1 MREFT
6 ILKFFDR
13 FKGLFLKIGID
24 YSVLR
29 TILQVKLTMDQRK
42 LPTIFSQSNQRKE
55 KKEDKYAYIKS
66 LWLYAFMGLILI
78 PLMAFGDNYLFQ
90 MSISFGIIL
99 FLVMTS
105 MISDFSGVLLD
116 VRDKHILH
124 TKPINRRTINAA
136 KVLHIMI
143 YLSQLTI
150 TITLIPLVVCLV
162 KQGFIFFLMTVV
174 LLVLANLF
182 IVVITALLYLAIL
195 RFFDGEKLKDMIN
208 YVQIGLSIV
217 IMIGYQ
223 VVIRSFELVDLHIV
237 YQVHWWHVFFVPMW
251 FAAPYEWILNGNIN
265 TMIILLAALAII
277 LPIVAIIIYG
287 KLIPSFEKNLEK
299 LTSQSK
305 ARKGKVSK
313 WGELLLSFLMNNKEE
328 KAFYQFTGQMIRQ
341 ERDFKL
347 KVYPSLGFSIVIPFI
362 FLYSG
367 TNLEDVSFATS
378 SSYLTIYFTMINI
391 PTIIFMMRYSGKYK
405 GAWIFTIL
413 PISDFSMYYK
423 GALKALII
431 KLYLPIYFL
440 ISIVFLILFGM
451 RIIPDLLVVFI
462 SAFLYSVICYGMLD
476 KEVPFSMSFD
486 SGANQQSWRL
496 FLLLLPLPILA
507 GIHYISISLPFGV
520 YIYGILL
527 FFVNLIL
534 WKKIQR
540 KGSTYS
546 KRVYS

>member
-1 MREFT
+1 MKDFT
-6 ILKFFDR
+6 ILKFLDR
-13 FKGLFLKIGID
+13 FKGLFWKIGVD
-24 YSVLR
+24 YPVLR

-42 LPTIFSQSNQRKE
+42 LPTVFSQANQKKE

-99 FLVMTS
+99 FLIMTS

-116 VRDKHILH
+116 VRDKHILQ
-124 TKPINRRTINAA
+124 TKPINRRTINTA

-150 TITLIPLVVCLV
+150 AITLIPLVVSLL

-223 VVIRSFELVDLHIV
+223 VVIRSFELVDLNIV
-237 YQVHWWHVFFVPMW
+237 YQVHWWHVFIVPMW
-251 FAAPYEWILNGNIN
+251 FAAPYEWILNGSIE
-265 TMIILLAALAII
+265 TMIILLAAFAII

-305 ARKGKVSK
+305 AKKSK
-313 WGELLLSFLMNNKEE
+313 SSKLEELLLSLLINNREE
-328 KAFYQFTGQMIRQ
+328 KAFYQFTGQMISQ

-347 KVYPSLGFSIVIPFI
+347 KVYPSLGFSIVIPFL

-367 TNLEDVSFATS
+367 TNLEDISFATS
-378 SSYLTIYFTMINI
+378 SLYLTIYFTMINI
-391 PTIIFMMRYSGKYK
+391 PTIIMMMRYSGKFK

-423 GALKALII
+423 GALKAVMI

-440 ISIVFLILFGM
+440 ISIAFLFLFGI

-462 SAFLYSVICYGMLD
+462 SAFLYSVICYVLLD

-486 SGANQQSWRL
+486 SAANQQSWRL

-507 GIHYISISLPFGV
+507 GIHYISISLPFGI

-527 FFVNLIL
+527 FFINLIC
-534 WKKIQR
+534 WKKMQS
-540 KGSTYS
+540 KGNANS
-546 KRVYS
+546 KTVY

>member
-1 MREFT
+1 MKDFT
-6 ILKFFDR
+6 ILKFIDH
-13 FKGLFLKIGID
+13 FKGLFWKIGID
-24 YSVLR
+24 YPVLR

-42 LPTIFSQSNQRKE
+42 LPTVFSQANQKKE

-90 MSISFGIIL
+90 MSVSFGIIL
-99 FLVMTS
+99 FLIMTS

-116 VRDKHILH
+116 IRDKHILH
-124 TKPINRRTINAA
+124 TKPINRRTINTA

-150 TITLIPLVVCLV
+150 AITLIPLVVSLL
-162 KQGFIFFLMTVV
+162 KQGIIFFLMTVV

-223 VVIRSFELVDLHIV
+223 VVIRSFELVDLNIV

-251 FAAPYEWILNGNIN
+251 FAAPYEWILNGNIE

-305 ARKGKVSK
+305 AKKSKVSK
-313 WGELLLSFLMNNKEE
+313 LGEILITLFIRSREE
-328 KAFYQFTGQMIRQ
+328 KAFYQFTGKMISQ

-347 KVYPSLGFSIVIPFI
+347 KVYPSLGFSIVIPFL

-367 TNLEDVSFATS
+367 TNLGDISFATS

-391 PTIIFMMRYSGKYK
+391 PTIIFMMRYSGKFK

-413 PISDFSMYYK
+413 PIADFSMYYK
-423 GALKALII
+423 GALKAVMI
-431 KLYLPIYFL
+431 KLYVPIYFL
-440 ISIVFLILFGM
+440 LSIVFLFLFGI

-462 SAFLYSVICYGMLD
+462 SAFLYAVICYQLLD

-527 FFVNLIL
+527 FFVNLIV
-534 WKKIQR
+534 WKNMQR
-540 KGSTYS
+540 KKGSI
-546 KRVYS
+546 

>member
-1 MREFT
+1 
-6 ILKFFDR
+6 
-13 FKGLFLKIGID
+13 
-24 YSVLR
+24 
-29 TILQVKLTMDQRK
+29 
-42 LPTIFSQSNQRKE
+42 
-55 KKEDKYAYIKS
+55 
-66 LWLYAFMGLILI
+66 
-78 PLMAFGDNYLFQ
+78 
-90 MSISFGIIL
+90 
-99 FLVMTS
+99 
-105 MISDFSGVLLD
+105 
-116 VRDKHILH
+116 
-124 TKPINRRTINAA
+124 
-136 KVLHIMI
+136 
-143 YLSQLTI
+143 
-150 TITLIPLVVCLV
+150 
-162 KQGFIFFLMTVV
+162 
-174 LLVLANLF
+174 
-182 IVVITALLYLAIL
+182 
-195 RFFDGEKLKDMIN
+195 MIN

-223 VVIRSFELVDLHIV
+223 VVIRSFELVDLNIV

-251 FAAPYEWILNGNIN
+251 FAAPYEWILNGNIE

-305 ARKGKVSK
+305 AKKSKVSK
-313 WGELLLSFLMNNKEE
+313 LGEILITLFIRSREE
-328 KAFYQFTGQMIRQ
+328 KAFYQFTGKMISQ

-347 KVYPSLGFSIVIPFI
+347 KVYPSLGFSIVIPFL

-367 TNLEDVSFATS
+367 TNLGDISFATS

-391 PTIIFMMRYSGKYK
+391 PTIIFMMRYSGKFK

-413 PISDFSMYYK
+413 PIADFSMYYK
-423 GALKALII
+423 GALKAVMI
-431 KLYLPIYFL
+431 KLYVPIYFL
-440 ISIVFLILFGM
+440 LSIVFLFLFGI

-462 SAFLYSVICYGMLD
+462 SAFLYAVICYQLLD

-527 FFVNLIL
+527 FFVNLIV
-534 WKKIQR
+534 WKNMQR
-540 KGSTYS
+540 KKGSI
-546 KRVYS
+546 

>member
-1 MREFT
+1 MKDFT
-6 ILKFFDR
+6 ILKFIDH
-13 FKGLFLKIGID
+13 FKGLFWKIGID
-24 YSVLR
+24 YPVLR

-42 LPTIFSQSNQRKE
+42 LPTVFSQANQKKE

-90 MSISFGIIL
+90 MSVSFGIIL
-99 FLVMTS
+99 FLIMTS

-116 VRDKHILH
+116 IRDKHILH
-124 TKPINRRTINAA
+124 TKPINRRTINTA

-150 TITLIPLVVCLV
+150 AITLIPLVVSLL
-162 KQGFIFFLMTVV
+162 KQGIIFFLMTVV
-174 LLVLANLF
+174 LLILANLF

-223 VVIRSFELVDLHIV
+223 VVIRSFELVDLNIV

-251 FAAPYEWILNGNIN
+251 FAAPYEWILNGNIE

-305 ARKGKVSK
+305 AKKSKVSK
-313 WGELLLSFLMNNKEE
+313 LGEILITLFIRSREE
-328 KAFYQFTGQMIRQ
+328 KAFYQFTGKMISQ

-347 KVYPSLGFSIVIPFI
+347 KVYPSLGFSIVIPFL

-367 TNLEDVSFATS
+367 TNLGDISFATS

-391 PTIIFMMRYSGKYK
+391 PTIIFMMRYSGKFK

-413 PISDFSMYYK
+413 PIADFSMYYK
-423 GALKALII
+423 GALKAVMI

-440 ISIVFLILFGM
+440 LSIVFLFLFGI

-462 SAFLYSVICYGMLD
+462 SAFLYAVICYQLLD

-527 FFVNLIL
+527 FFVNLIV
-534 WKKIQR
+534 WKNMQR
-540 KGSTYS
+540 KKGSI
-546 KRVYS
+546 

>member
-1 MREFT
+1 MKDFT
-6 ILKFFDR
+6 ILKFLDR
-13 FKGLFLKIGID
+13 FKGLFWKIGID

-29 TILQVKLTMDQRK
+29 MILQVKLMMDQRK
-42 LPTIFSQSNQRKE
+42 LPTIFSQSNQKKE

-66 LWLYAFMGLILI
+66 LWLYALMGLILI

-90 MSISFGIIL
+90 MSVTFGIIL
-99 FLVMTS
+99 FLIMTS

-124 TKPINRRTINAA
+124 TKPVNRRTINAA

-150 TITLIPLVVCLV
+150 AITFIPLVVSLI
-162 KQGFIFFLMTVV
+162 KQGIIFFLITIV

-182 IVVITALLYLAIL
+182 IVVITALLYLTIL

-223 VVIRSFELVDLHIV
+223 VVIRSFELVDLNIV
-237 YQVHWWHVFFVPMW
+237 YQVHWWHIFIVPMW
-251 FAAPYEWILNGNIN
+251 FAAPYEWILNGNTEI
-265 TMIILLAALAII
+265 MVILLATIAIL
-277 LPIVAIIIYG
+277 LPIVAIILYG
-287 KLIPSFEKNLEK
+287 KLIPTFEKNLEK

-305 ARKGKVSK
+305 GKKRRVSK
-313 WGELLLSFLMNNKEE
+313 LGEILLSLFISNKEE
-328 KAFYQFTGQMIRQ
+328 KAFYQFTEQMISQ

-347 KVYPSLGFSIVIPFI
+347 KVYPSLGFSIVIPFL

-367 TNLEDVSFATS
+367 TNLDSIPFSTS

-391 PTIIFMMRYSGKYK
+391 PTIIFMLRYSGKYK
-405 GAWIFTIL
+405 GAWIFTVL
-413 PISDFSMYYK
+413 PILDFSTYYK
-423 GALKALII
+423 GALKAVII

-440 ISIVFLILFGM
+440 LSVVFLFIFGI

-462 SAFLYSVICYGMLD
+462 SAFLYSVICYVLLD
-476 KEVPFSMSFD
+476 KKVPFSMSFD
-486 SGANQQSWRL
+486 SGANQQSGKL
-496 FLLLLPLPILA
+496 FLLLLPVPILA

-520 YIYGILL
+520 YIYGILI
-527 FFVNLIL
+527 FFVNLL
-534 WKKIQR
+534 FWKKLKR
-540 KGSTYS
+540 KGSARS
-546 KRVYS
+546 KTVY

>member
-1 MREFT
+1 MKDFT
-6 ILKFFDR
+6 ILKFIDH
-13 FKGLFLKIGID
+13 FKGLFWKIGID
-24 YSVLR
+24 YPVLR

-42 LPTIFSQSNQRKE
+42 LPTVFSQANQKKE

-90 MSISFGIIL
+90 MSVSFGIIL
-99 FLVMTS
+99 FLIMTS

-116 VRDKHILH
+116 IRDKHILH
-124 TKPINRRTINAA
+124 TKPINRRTINTA

-150 TITLIPLVVCLV
+150 AITLIPLVVSLL
-162 KQGFIFFLMTVV
+162 KQGTIFFLMTVV

-223 VVIRSFELVDLHIV
+223 VVIRSFELVDLNIV

-251 FAAPYEWILNGNIN
+251 FAAPYEWILNGNIE

-305 ARKGKVSK
+305 AKKSKVSK
-313 WGELLLSFLMNNKEE
+313 LGKILITLFIRSREE
-328 KAFYQFTGQMIRQ
+328 KAFYQFTGQMISQ

-347 KVYPSLGFSIVIPFI
+347 KVYPSLGFSIVIPFL

-367 TNLEDVSFATS
+367 TNLGDISFATS

-391 PTIIFMMRYSGKYK
+391 PTIIFMMRYSGKFK

-413 PISDFSMYYK
+413 PIADFSMYYK
-423 GALKALII
+423 GALKAVMI

-440 ISIVFLILFGM
+440 LSIVFLFLFGI

-462 SAFLYSVICYGMLD
+462 SAFLYAVICYQLLD

-527 FFVNLIL
+527 FFVNLIV
-534 WKKIQR
+534 WKNMQR
-540 KGSTYS
+540 KKGSI
-546 KRVYS
+546 

>member
-1 MREFT
+1 MKDFT
-6 ILKFFDR
+6 ILKFIDH
-13 FKGLFLKIGID
+13 FKGLFWKIGID
-24 YSVLR
+24 YPVLR

-42 LPTIFSQSNQRKE
+42 LPTVFSQANQKKE

-90 MSISFGIIL
+90 MSVSFGIIL
-99 FLVMTS
+99 FLIMTS

-116 VRDKHILH
+116 IRDKHILH
-124 TKPINRRTINAA
+124 TKPINRRTINTA

-150 TITLIPLVVCLV
+150 AITLIPLVVSLL
-162 KQGFIFFLMTVV
+162 KQGIIFFLMTVV
-174 LLVLANLF
+174 LLILANLF

-223 VVIRSFELVDLHIV
+223 VVIRSFELVDLNIV

-251 FAAPYEWILNGNIN
+251 FAAPYEWILNGNIE

-305 ARKGKVSK
+305 AKKSKVSK
-313 WGELLLSFLMNNKEE
+313 LGEILITLFIRSREE
-328 KAFYQFTGQMIRQ
+328 KAFYHFTGQMISQ

-347 KVYPSLGFSIVIPFI
+347 KVYPSLGFSIVIPFL

-367 TNLEDVSFATS
+367 TNLGDISFATS

-391 PTIIFMMRYSGKYK
+391 PTIIFMMRYSGKFK

-413 PISDFSMYYK
+413 PIADFSMYYK
-423 GALKALII
+423 GALKAVMI

-440 ISIVFLILFGM
+440 LSIVFLFLFGI

-462 SAFLYSVICYGMLD
+462 SAFLYAVICYQLLD

-527 FFVNLIL
+527 FFINLIV
-534 WKKIQR
+534 WKNMQR
-540 KGSTYS
+540 KKVSI
-546 KRVYS
+546 

>member
-1 MREFT
+1 MKDFT
-6 ILKFFDR
+6 ILKFIDH
-13 FKGLFLKIGID
+13 FKGLFWKIGID
-24 YSVLR
+24 YPVLR

-42 LPTIFSQSNQRKE
+42 LPTVFSQANQKKE

-90 MSISFGIIL
+90 MSVSFGIIL
-99 FLVMTS
+99 FLIMTS

-116 VRDKHILH
+116 IRDKHILH
-124 TKPINRRTINAA
+124 TKPINRRTINTA

-150 TITLIPLVVCLV
+150 AITLIPLVVSLL
-162 KQGFIFFLMTVV
+162 KQGIIFFLMTVV
-174 LLVLANLF
+174 LLILANLF

-223 VVIRSFELVDLHIV
+223 VVIRSFELVDLNIV
-237 YQVHWWHVFFVPMW
+237 YQVYWWHVFFVPMW
-251 FAAPYEWILNGNIN
+251 FAAPYEWILNGNIE

-305 ARKGKVSK
+305 AKKSKVSK
-313 WGELLLSFLMNNKEE
+313 LGKILITLFIRSREE
-328 KAFYQFTGQMIRQ
+328 KAFYQFTGQMISQ

-347 KVYPSLGFSIVIPFI
+347 KVYPSLGFSIVIPFL

-367 TNLEDVSFATS
+367 TNLGDISFATS

-391 PTIIFMMRYSGKYK
+391 PTIIFMMRYSGKFK

-413 PISDFSMYYK
+413 PIADFSMYYK
-423 GALKALII
+423 GALKAVMI
-431 KLYLPIYFL
+431 KLYVPIYFL
-440 ISIVFLILFGM
+440 LSIVFLFLFGI

-462 SAFLYSVICYGMLD
+462 SAFLYAVICYQLLD

-527 FFVNLIL
+527 FFVNLIV
-534 WKKIQR
+534 WKNMQR
-540 KGSTYS
+540 KKGSI
-546 KRVYS
+546 